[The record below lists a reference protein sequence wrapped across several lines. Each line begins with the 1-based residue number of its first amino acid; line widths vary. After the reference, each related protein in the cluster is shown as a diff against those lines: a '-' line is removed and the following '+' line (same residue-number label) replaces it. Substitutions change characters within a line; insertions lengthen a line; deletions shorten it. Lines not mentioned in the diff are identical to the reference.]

1 MWNQTMSNCKHF
13 VGIHIVQICWLITSW
28 VSYTRTL
35 QDVFCV
41 LLICFEIKNTS
52 ISTGTDEPASAL
64 PVPALQQLKQAVVD
78 LYLPLIQHRVQLMK
92 RRGSGN
98 QQDETESEYEVYQ
111 FGMAAT
117 SSFLPSRGVTTI
129 SQQNVSKAKDKEKV
143 LFFSICQTSCPQQT
157 DCVTT
162 LTLAANRII
171 LDVDEATAPQHL
183 KPVLS
188 FTKWSSSSSPFNFLI
203 KL

>member
-98 QQDETESEYEVYQ
+98 QQDETESEYKVYQ

-129 SQQNVSKAKDKEKV
+129 SQQNVSIKKKFKKSFFFKKV
-143 LFFSICQTSCPQQT
+143 RLFPS
-157 DCVTT
+157 
-162 LTLAANRII
+162 
-171 LDVDEATAPQHL
+171 
-183 KPVLS
+183 
-188 FTKWSSSSSPFNFLI
+188 
-203 KL
+203 

>member
-28 VSYTRTL
+28 ISYTRTL
-35 QDVFCV
+35 QDVLCV

-92 RRGSGN
+92 WRGSGN
-98 QQDETESEYEVYQ
+98 QQDKTENEYKISLPVWD
-111 FGMAAT
+111 GCH
-117 SSFLPSRGVTTI
+117 FLFSALQGRHDNFT
-129 SQQNVSKAKDKEKV
+129 AK
-143 LFFSICQTSCPQQT
+143 
-157 DCVTT
+157 CV
-162 LTLAANRII
+162 N
-171 LDVDEATAPQHL
+171 
-183 KPVLS
+183 
-188 FTKWSSSSSPFNFLI
+188 
-203 KL
+203 